1 MLIQDESEKRWDAEL
16 KHKERLFVLHFCTD
30 DLTFLNATASYKS
43 VYKDRDKVTGKVTE
57 RSNEVCEAASSR
69 LMGKAHIKKAISRLL
84 KETQADLDERNGFKL
99 LKNLM
104 MLADYNPADI
114 LRADGS
120 LKVKKLDELGD
131 LAKCISQIEYT
142 KAGFKVILADR
153 SKYINMYLKYLN
165 LIKPEIVVAE
175 GLKVVA
181 LPDKAESI
189 DEWNAMAEASED
201 ADESNTGAD
210 SN

>member
-1 MLIQDESEKRWDAEL
+1 MLNQDESEKRWDTDL

-43 VYKDRDKVTGKVTE
+43 VYKDRDKVTGQVTD

-69 LMGKAHIKKAISRLL
+69 LMGRPHIKKAISKLL
-84 KETQADLDERNGFKL
+84 SDTQADLDERNGYKL

-114 LRADGS
+114 ITADGT
-120 LKVKKLDELGD
+120 LQVKDIKDLGEQ
-131 LAKCISQIEYT
+131 AKCISQIEFT
-142 KAGFKVILADR
+142 KSGYKVILADR
-153 SKYINMYLKYLN
+153 SKYIQMYLKYLN

-181 LPDKAESI
+181 MPPKASSI
-189 DEWNAMAEASED
+189 EEWNELAEASE
-201 ADESNTGAD
+201 ESAE
-210 SN
+210 

>member
-1 MLIQDESEKRWDAEL
+1 M
-16 KHKERLFVLHFCTD
+16 
-30 DLTFLNATASYKS
+30 
-43 VYKDRDKVTGKVTE
+43 VTE

-69 LMGKAHIKKAISRLL
+69 LIAKAHIKKAIKKLL
-84 KETQADLDERNGFKL
+84 KETQADLDEKNGFKL

-114 LRADGS
+114 LKADGS
-120 LKVKKLDELGD
+120 LKVKNLAELGE

-181 LPDKAESI
+181 LPDKASSI
-189 DEWNAMAEASED
+189 DEWNKMAEASE
-201 ADESNTGAD
+201 EVN
-210 SN
+210 